1 MKDANDP
8 IARLRDPAEKK
19 ALTYLFVCAIPAC
32 VLLAVWTIA
41 GMGVPLL
48 LLGLV
53 YLLQRMSE
61 LFAGAYIKTNA
72 VRVSERQFPEMHAI
86 VQSCAQL
93 LGRSAPDV
101 YVLQDGL
108 WNAFA
113 MKLAGRR
120 IVVLLSGAVDSILL
134 KGDMKQLTFVIGH
147 ELGHHYAGH
156 LDPLHRAAEM
166 GGGWCVWVM
175 LWYKRRAELT
185 CDRVGLFCVG
195 DLRASLLALA
205 NMTVGAQ
212 LADQVNVDEMIRQ
225 WTQHKEEFFV
235 RYRTLYSVHPPHLLR
250 ICELTRSATELA
262 IPSLERLAA
271 IPSMDLPGLPA

>member
-1 MKDANDP
+1 MKDRNDP

-19 ALTYLFVCAIPAC
+19 ALAYLLVCSIPLW
-32 VLLAVWTIA
+32 VMLVVWTVA
-41 GMGVPLL
+41 GWGTPLL
-48 LLGLV
+48 LMGFV
-53 YLLQRMSE
+53 YLLQRMSA
-61 LFAGAYIKTNA
+61 LFAAAYIKTNA

-86 VQSCAQL
+86 VQSCAQR
-93 LGRSAPDV
+93 LGRNAPDV

-113 MKLAGRR
+113 MKLAGKR

-134 KGDMKQLTFVIGH
+134 KGDLQQLTFVIGH

-156 LDPLHRAAEM
+156 LDLLHRAAET
-166 GGGWCVWVM
+166 GGGWCVWLL

-195 DLRASLLALA
+195 DLRPSLLALA

-212 LADQVNVDEMIRQ
+212 LAERVDVEEMIRQ
-225 WTQHKEEFFV
+225 WTQHKDEFFV
-235 RYRTLYSVHPPHLLR
+235 RYRTLYSTHPPHLLR
-250 ICELTRSATELA
+250 ICALTEAAAELA
-262 IPSLERLAA
+262 IRASEPTLERA
-271 IPSMDLPGLPA
+271 SFDLSGSPA